1 MKNTKLTLKYA
12 LGIYGALIAYF
23 FIMKIAGLEHFTQMR
38 LFNFF
43 IVLGGLYLLLRENM
57 RNNTS
62 NYFQNL
68 FLGFRTAGLTII
80 LTVVSLFIYL
90 KAIDPSF
97 MNVLESSMV
106 WGNELTMFQVC
117 LTIGIEGI
125 ASSYLLTYMVMQ
137 YMKNFNEETQL
148 SKVSD

>member
-1 MKNTKLTLKYA
+1 MNNIKLSLKYA
-12 LGIYGALIAYF
+12 LGIYGALVAYF
-23 FIMKIAGLEHFTQMR
+23 FIMKLAGLEHVTELR

-43 IVLGGLYLLLRENM
+43 IVLGGLYLLLKENM
-57 RNNTS
+57 TKNTS

-68 FLGFRTAGLTII
+68 FLGFRTAGLAIVM
-80 LTVVSLFIYL
+80 TVLSLFIYL
-90 KAIDPSF
+90 EAIDPSF

-106 WGNELTMFQVC
+106 WGNDLTMFQVS

-137 YMKNFNEETQL
+137 YMKNFNEKTEL
-148 SKVSD
+148 SKAGS